1 MDCPHVDGP
10 NVDGA
15 IAAPPLIRF
24 GGKVDA
30 LSLMRMHLR
39 CTQRNADARLAG
51 VITRDCE

>member
-1 MDCPHVDGP
+1 MDGPHVDGP
-10 NVDGA
+10 HVDGA
-15 IAAPPLIRF
+15 LAAPPLIRF